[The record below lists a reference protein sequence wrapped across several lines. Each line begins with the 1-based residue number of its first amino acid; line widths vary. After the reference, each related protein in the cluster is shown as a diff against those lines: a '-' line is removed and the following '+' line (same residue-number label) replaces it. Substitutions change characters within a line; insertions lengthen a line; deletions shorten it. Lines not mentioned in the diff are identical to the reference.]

1 MESLMLAW
9 GENQA
14 WWGTFASLVVI
25 ANAITMAVKDQYA
38 EKLPIIGKIWPIM
51 NWLALNVHH
60 NKNESK

>member
-1 MESLMLAW
+1 METLMLAW

-60 NKNESK
+60 NKNAK